1 MILPVSWA
9 ALLGP
14 LRPVFRRRAT
24 FTMFTILATGLVART
39 GRRSVVGM
47 LTGARMAGQVSF
59 HSACRFFSH
68 AVWDIASRLVV
79 LTV

>member
-39 GRRSVVGM
+39 GRRSVGGM

-59 HSACRFFSH
+59 HCACRFFSH